1 MGPGSRWLLA
11 AALLGCGAHC
21 QVASPLGR
29 TATAVP
35 FQEVW
40 SRSAC
45 RARETLVAVAGE
57 APREAEHAFQPA
69 CVPLRRCS
77 GCCGAEDLE
86 CVAVETRPVAMQV
99 IRLRPL
105 QGKSQQEEMSFTE
118 HSRCACRPRRKR
130 LKSERESRRGARRRP
145 RGQGPAPLPTPLE
158 RGCLSV
164 AERLQL
170 SFPSAGVNRSGF
182 PSFKTT
188 SYVHETAYPLLR
200 DRRVG
205 LSFLT

>member
-130 LKSERESRRGARRRP
+130 LKSERCQAPPQGSRGAEGGR
-145 RGQGPAPLPTPLE
+145 
-158 RGCLSV
+158 
-164 AERLQL
+164 
-170 SFPSAGVNRSGF
+170 
-182 PSFKTT
+182 
-188 SYVHETAYPLLR
+188 
-200 DRRVG
+200 G
-205 LSFLT
+205 LSPTGGAAPKAGGARTSAAPPPAKSPCAAPGLGAGDPHGGRGLPG